1 MSCLQYGTITT
12 RLYRLATG
20 GNEEEHGQG
29 YLRRISVLHK
39 LGLGGERH
47 FHQLSGAEGHLSE
60 SWKLARP
67 VRKKSVSTSSAAV
80 PSLRHVSGSWWR
92 HGPQHAR
99 LPCPRL
105 ARVWANS
112 CPLSQWCHRNIS
124 SSVVLFPFPPSFP
137 VSGSLPM
144 SWLFASGAQ
153 SIGASASFLLMDIQG
168 WFPLGLTSVI
178 FLLSK
183 GLSTVF
189 NSTV

>member
-80 PSLRHVSGSWWR
+80 PSLRHVSGSWRR

-105 ARVWANS
+105 PESEQTHVHWVNDAIGTS
-112 CPLSQWCHRNIS
+112 HPLLLSSPFLHLSQYQGLYQWADSLHQ
-124 SSVVLFPFPPSFP
+124 VPKVLE
-137 VSGSLPM
+137 L
-144 SWLFASGAQ
+144 Q
-153 SIGASASFLLMDIQG
+153 HHSFLWTFKVD
-168 WFPLGLTSVI
+168 
-178 FLLSK
+178 FL
-183 GLSTVF
+183 
-189 NSTV
+189 